1 MPKVP
6 SKLNPQG
13 DLDNLAKGP
22 MDAITD
28 WGMLWEDDV
37 QVCLL
42 IVAKRFVDSTEEDGV
57 HYSYHQLPEDA

>member
-1 MPKVP
+1 MPHHP
-6 SKLNPQG
+6 SNHNPAG

-28 WGMLWEDDV
+28 WGMLWADDV

-42 IVAKRFVDSTEEDGV
+42 IVVKRFVDSTEEDGV
-57 HYSYHQLPEDA
+57 CYSYHQLPEES